1 MNKGMLSLFF
11 VCLVLVF
18 LPRDGRAEDT
28 LLKLLDGTS
37 NTPAVSGLQ
46 ISTIRGGEVFEDFA
60 FGIAQISAQGHVPLR
75 LEHKIRVASVS
86 KIAVAIAILIL
97 VEEQHFSMDEDV
109 STLLGWK
116 LRNPNF
122 PHIPITVRSLLSHTS
137 SVRDGTRYFIA
148 AGKGEIRDFFYPG
161 TELWERGTHWA
172 NDPKE
177 EPGRYFSYSNLN
189 FGLLA
194 AIIEK
199 MSNQRFDRF
208 LANRIFE
215 PLDLEADFNPCNL
228 SRSQL
233 ATTYRKKNAAGSWNA
248 DGPWQPQVDGKK
260 ISCFYGMREGTDG
273 TKFLE
278 NYQLGSNPTLFS
290 PQGGL
295 RASAS
300 DLSSILRLLANGGA
314 LNGRK
319 ILNRNSVET
328 LLSPAWRLNAAG
340 DNGRTSGETQP
351 GGSRDGLMT
360 SYGLSIHRID
370 MRAWGFANGPAT
382 LLGHLGRAYGVF
394 SFALYDPDSR
404 DGIAMVVTGVADDPF
419 RTPGHSPLTRFEET
433 VLHWWINYRTL
444 AEESA
449 MKVD

>member
-1 MNKGMLSLFF
+1 MNKRRLFLIY
-11 VCLVLVF
+11 VSLVLLF
-18 LPRDGRAEDT
+18 LPPDGRAEDT

-46 ISTIRGGEVFEDFA
+46 ISTIRRGEVFENFA
-60 FGIAQISAQGHVPLR
+60 FGIAQTSARGNVPLR
-75 LEHKIRVASVS
+75 LNHKIRVASVS
-86 KIAVAIAILIL
+86 KITVAIAVLIL
-97 VEEQHFSMDEDV
+97 LEEQHFSLDEDV

-116 LRNPNF
+116 IRNPNF

-161 TELWERGTHWA
+161 TELWEEGIHWA
-172 NDPKE
+172 TDPKE

-194 AIIEK
+194 EIIER
-199 MSNQRFDRF
+199 MSNQRFDLF
-208 LANRIFE
+208 LVNRIFE

-228 SRSQL
+228 SRSEL
-233 ATTYRKKNAAGSWNA
+233 ATTYRKKNAGGSWNV
-248 DGPWQPQVDGKK
+248 DGPWQPQVDGEK
-260 ISCFYGMREGTDG
+260 ISCFYGMSEGTDG
-273 TKFLE
+273 AKFLE

-314 LNGRK
+314 LDGRK
-319 ILNRNSVET
+319 ILNKSSVET

-370 MRAWGFANGPAT
+370 MRAWGFTNGPAT

-394 SFALYDPDSR
+394 SFALYDPDSK
-404 DGIAMVVTGVADDPF
+404 DGIAMVVTGVANDPF
-419 RTPGHSPLTRFEET
+419 RAPGHSPLTRFEET
-433 VLHWWINYRTL
+433 VLHWWINHRNIGG
-444 AEESA
+444 ENVGNS
-449 MKVD
+449 

>member
-1 MNKGMLSLFF
+1 MNKRRLSLISIF
-11 VCLVLVF
+11 LILVF
-18 LPRDGRAEDT
+18 QLVDGRAEDT

-46 ISTIRGGEVFEDFA
+46 ISTIRRGEVFENFA
-60 FGIAQISAQGHVPLR
+60 FGIAQTSARGNVPLR
-75 LEHKIRVASVS
+75 LNHKIRVASVS
-86 KIAVAIAILIL
+86 KIAVAIATLML
-97 VEEQHFSMDEDV
+97 VEEQKFSLDEDV
-109 STLLGWK
+109 SALLGWK

-122 PHIPITVRSLLSHTS
+122 PKTPITVRSLLSHTS

-148 AGKGEIRDFFYPG
+148 AGKGNIRDFFYPG
-161 TELWERGTHWA
+161 TGLWDIGTHWA
-172 NDPKE
+172 IGPKK

-194 AIIEK
+194 AIIERI
-199 MSNQRFDRF
+199 SNQRFDLF

-215 PLDLEADFNPCNL
+215 PLDLVADFNPCNL

-233 ATTYRKKNAAGSWNA
+233 ATTYRKKNAAGSWSA
-248 DGPWQPQVDGKK
+248 DGPWQPQVDGQK
-260 ISCFYGMREGTDG
+260 ISCFYGMREAADG
-273 TKFLE
+273 ARFLE
-278 NYQLGSNPTLFS
+278 SYQLGSNPTLFS

-319 ILNRNSVET
+319 ILDKSSVET

-340 DNGRTSGETQP
+340 DNGRTSGEIKP
-351 GGSRDGLMT
+351 GGSRDGLMAC
-360 SYGLSIHRID
+360 YGLSIHCID

-419 RTPGHSPLTRFEET
+419 RAPGHSPLTRLEET
-433 VLHWWINYRTL
+433 VLHWWINRRT
-444 AEESA
+444 AGGENVGNS
-449 MKVD
+449 